1 MAQQAKAVFVKS
13 RGCGIWGDAVVDGSE
28 RRAAVSGVADGE
40 PLHSPLA
47 LGAELESLLRQ
58 LIEQFARGSPVTSD
72 DLPVLVA
79 AEVDGT
85 RYVVLVAMHA
95 IPHNILSP
103 REQEIARMVAHGL
116 PNKTIAANLGISSW
130 TVSTHL
136 RRMFAKLGVNSRVA
150 LVTKIFEEEL
160 AFNEHHVLPL

>member
-1 MAQQAKAVFVKS
+1 M
-13 RGCGIWGDAVVDGSE
+13 
-28 RRAAVSGVADGE
+28 
-40 PLHSPLA
+40 
-47 LGAELESLLRQ
+47 
-58 LIEQFARGSPVTSD
+58 IEQFARGSPVTSD

-79 AEVDGT
+79 VEVDGA

-95 IPHNILSP
+95 IPHNVLSP
-103 REQEIARMVAHGL
+103 REHEIALMVAHGL

-150 LVTKIFEEEL
+150 LVTRIFEEEL
-160 AFNEHHVLPL
+160 AFDAQHVLPL